1 MNSTTLTFQYPKP
14 PCILI
19 TRTTN
24 TDGRK
29 QALTVVYVTY
39 IPLIITVNL
48 LSIIGI
54 IQTKLK
60 KLNSSQVLFLT
71 LFVSDLTTGALQ
83 LPLQMYVLW
92 TTNDITCFELQLSMF
107 STAFPMLMSGSL
119 LCVISIDR
127 YINVVSNTYY
137 RRFVTK
143 KSLSVTIIL
152 VMVVSFIWATFETL
166 FLAGVDKGKVAKGYI
181 ALATYCAA
189 ELVIAVTLNVA
200 LLINVKSQVKNS
212 TTRQT
217 INLRLTKTIAMIVAT
232 LVAAYVPAIVTL
244 FILAH
249 AVINSTDI
257 NFLYNIINV
266 FYWTLTLVQ
275 LNAVINSVIYLTRN
289 SHIKKYYGDLFNCGK
304 AAKNLQ
310 NTDSTTPI

>member
-83 LPLQMYVLW
+83 LPLQMYFLW

-127 YINVVSNTYY
+127 YINVVSSTYY
-137 RRFVTK
+137 KRIVTEK
-143 KSLSVTIIL
+143 FLPIATGLVIVT
-152 VMVVSFIWATFETL
+152 SFISATFEAL
-166 FLAGVDKGKVAKGYI
+166 FMVGVDKKEVGKGYI
-181 ALATYCAA
+181 ALATYCEALMA
-189 ELVIAVTLNVA
+189 INITINEA
-200 LLINVKSQVKNS
+200 LLTNAKKQTKKS
-212 TTRQT
+212 TTRQS
-217 INLRLTKTIAMIVAT
+217 IGIRLTKAIAIIVST
-232 LVAAYVPAIVTL
+232 FVIVYLPVLVIVNILGYAAMS
-244 FILAH
+244 
-249 AVINSTDI
+249 STDI
-257 NFLYNIINV
+257 KFFQNMAIVL
-266 FYWTLTLVQ
+266 YWTLIPTQ
-275 LNAVINSVIYLTRN
+275 LNAVLNSAIYLARN
-289 SHIKKYYGDLFNCGK
+289 RDIKKIL
-304 AAKNLQ
+304 LQ
-310 NTDSTTPI
+310 LI